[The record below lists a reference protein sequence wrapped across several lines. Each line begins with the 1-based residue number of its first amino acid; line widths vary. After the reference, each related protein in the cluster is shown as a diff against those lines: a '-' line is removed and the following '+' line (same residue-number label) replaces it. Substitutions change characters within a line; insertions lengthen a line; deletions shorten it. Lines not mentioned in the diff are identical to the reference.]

1 MSLQPS
7 HLFKCRVVVARLG
20 EMDRAGAG
28 WWNTNGL
35 LGTVG
40 AGALRR
46 NFPYTHWFAQARAVI
61 AVASNRSA
69 EVFPLPRGCISLW
82 SLPPECEAALAEEW
96 SQWLDDDASWRP
108 FFDTVAKLSGA
119 SVTEALVQLKL
130 ATPLEVSAVE
140 TLKRSHEAKAL
151 LVPAREPLD
160 NISVMQLALGFSHAE
175 PGKLTVPYM
184 RLAGGMS

>member
-20 EMDRAGAG
+20 EMDKAGAG
-28 WWNTNGL
+28 WWNTTGL
-35 LGTVG
+35 LGPVG

-69 EVFPLPRGCISLW
+69 EVFPLPKGCISLW

-96 SQWLDDDASWRP
+96 AQWLDDGAAWRP
-108 FFDTVAKLSGA
+108 FFETVAKLSGA
-119 SVTEALVQLKL
+119 SVAEALGQLNL
-130 ATPLEVSAVE
+130 VRPAEVSAVE
-140 TLKRSHEAKAL
+140 ALKRSHEARAL

-160 NISVMQLALGFSHAE
+160 NISVTQLALGFSHAE

-184 RLAGGMS
+184 RLSGGMS